1 MTIFGCARIT
11 FIVLNVSF
19 LLLFNL
25 CNFFDLKIVSDSKS
39 NLHFSSEK
47 RLTNSSFNTHTSLS
61 EKSRR
66 INESYVKNSAPSKTT
81 TMTTTR
87 TQTMITI
94 MTTTK
99 ATTTTK
105 TTTKTT
111 KTMTTTTSMPTTTTM
126 TQTITASKI
135 SEVVRPEKLYVIVP
149 FRDREENKEVFVDEM
164 KIFLDKK
171 VTANKLNLL
180 KKTKKTEKQKR

>member
-1 MTIFGCARIT
+1 L
-11 FIVLNVSF
+11 IVLNVSF
-19 LLLFNL
+19 FLLFNL
-25 CNFFDLKIVSDSKS
+25 SNFFDLKIVPDSKN
-39 NLHFSSEK
+39 NLQFFSEK
-47 RLTNSSFNTHTSLS
+47 RVSNSSFNILTSLS
-61 EKSRR
+61 EQSRS

-105 TTTKTT
+105 TTTTT
-111 KTMTTTTSMPTTTTM
+111 THTMTTTTLMPTTTTTM

-135 SEVVRPEKLYVIVP
+135 SEVVRPKKLYVIVP
-149 FRDREENKEVFVDEM
+149 FRDREDNKEVFVDEL

-171 VTANKLNLL
+171 VTANKLNLFL
-180 KKTKKTEKQKR
+180 KDLINCKIKALNGNFY